1 LRVLP
6 ACSHAVRTDEFKST
20 EDEYEGM
27 ELPKNFRDNRL
38 TSTLLAVGLS
48 VFALRSLRGGKRLRG
63 VLAGLGA
70 VAFGYRASTQSGDVV
85 ERIEEEIEIG
95 SESEDVRQRC
105 AVCGD
110 PIVAGQ
116 LRRPNENDET
126 VHEACLESPA

>member
-1 LRVLP
+1 
-6 ACSHAVRTDEFKST
+6 
-20 EDEYEGM
+20 M
-27 ELPKNFRDNRL
+27 QLPKKLRDNDRL

-48 VFALRSLRGGKRLRG
+48 VFALLSLRRGKRLRG

-70 VAFGYRASTQSGDVV
+70 VALGYRASTESGGVV
-85 ERIEEEIEIG
+85 EQFAEELDTG
-95 SESEDVRQRC
+95 STTEDDQQRC

-116 LRRPNENDET
+116 LRTPNENGET